1 MKLLKICEWTSS
13 IRFAL
18 SEQDLFDWCS
28 ATFQKRKAAQIRYD
42 LEFRVYIQGPSKKR
56 NETNHQTIHSG
67 RLKKNLAELLSHTL
81 DYQERGV
88 SKAISLHQI
97 QLCSLKSTLQDT
109 SHSYH
114 TVPGAF
120 ITSVDST

>member
-88 SKAISLHQI
+88 SKAISPSDPALFVGRVRCKILVIVIIPCQE
-97 QLCSLKSTLQDT
+97 LS
-109 SHSYH
+109 
-114 TVPGAF
+114 
-120 ITSVDST
+120 